1 MRQSLGTAVFFGMI
15 GVTFFGIFLTPVF
28 FYVIRGLA
36 QGERRP
42 ARRPPGA
49 TDGLSCALRQATPVP
64 SVAANREHEIGA
76 GGR

>member
-1 MRQSLGTAVFFGMI
+1 MFFGMI

-36 QGERRP
+36 RGRTP
-42 ARRPPGA
+42 AREPAAGA
-49 TDGLSCALRQATPVP
+49 TDGSSRAREVATPVP
-64 SVAANREHEIGA
+64 SVAAHGEHGIGA